1 MLKSLHSLK
10 NGYIFVPTNKLKHK
24 TMTKKELLK
33 GLTNLKNNDLT
44 ICIEKDWIEL
54 RFYIDKR
61 DNAICVTNDA
71 YSGTPCD
78 CYENTEKSI
87 ERLTIDTLLTY
98 PEIYS
103 I

>member
-1 MLKSLHSLK
+1 MNKFAQLKK
-10 NGYIFVPTNKLKHK
+10 ACIFVPTITLKHN
-24 TMTKKELLK
+24 TMTKQELIN
-33 GLTNLKNNDLT
+33 GLTNLKNNDLK

-61 DNAICVTNDA
+61 DNAICVSNSA
-71 YSGTPCD
+71 YGGVPCD

-87 ERLTIDTLLTY
+87 VSLAIDTFLTY
-98 PEIYS
+98 PEIHS